1 MNFFPKLSKK
11 SKKTTPPPD
20 DDDDNNSHDRI
31 PRDDSS
37 PRQSPSPK
45 KSSSSSSRSNRRD
58 SRDERRHSH
67 ATSHNSGSRGPTPV
81 SRAHTF
87 DTNTHP
93 LNLPPDLRRLSA
105 LSNMAEQMRSDSM
118 DVDTDVHA
126 QPSSP
131 PAEKI
136 PGAFNSPNGVNVNG
150 STNKDSMDVDSGAPT
165 PPPHKSP
172 PTSPT
177 PAAAPTPEEA
187 EAFKNAGNK
196 HYKAKE
202 YRKAI
207 EEYTRGNFIR
217 RTHAGNI
224 ILTVL

>member
-20 DDDDNNSHDRI
+20 DGDDHERT
-31 PRDDSS
+31 REDSS

-45 KSSSSSSRSNRRD
+45 KSSSSSSRTNRRD

-67 ATSHNSGSRGPTPV
+67 TTSHNSGSRGPTPV

-105 LSNMAEQMRSDSM
+105 LSNMAEQMRSDPM
-118 DVDTDVHA
+118 EVDTDVHA

-136 PGAFNSPNGVNVNG
+136 PGAFNSAPNGVNG
-150 STNKDSMDVDSGAPT
+150 TTDKDKDSMDVDSGAPT

-172 PTSPT
+172 PTSPV
-177 PAAAPTPEEA
+177 AAAPPTPEEA

-207 EEYTRGNFIR
+207 EEYTKGTFIQ
-217 RTHAGNI
+217 RTHTGNV
-224 ILTVL
+224 ILTIL